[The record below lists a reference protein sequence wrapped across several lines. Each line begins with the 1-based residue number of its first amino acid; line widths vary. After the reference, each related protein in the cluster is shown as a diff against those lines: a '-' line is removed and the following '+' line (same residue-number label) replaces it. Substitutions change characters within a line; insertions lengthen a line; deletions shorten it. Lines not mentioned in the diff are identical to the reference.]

1 MADFDFGQ
9 ILPRPTNEPYSSS
22 RDFLV
27 METCYD
33 DYQSEWMSLTDHNQ
47 GHPLPGYDS
56 NLMAIEDDYW
66 RCIVNV
72 RIAAE
77 KAAAADQAAAR
88 ANTLWETIKSWWEG
102 ASGFKAVAEA
112 KLAEWTSYFNDT
124 VVAGW
129 NALKQD
135 AQAATQAANDAA
147 ANANDTADHPNYVG
161 EDYYVYRWNKAT
173 KSYDKTNIML
183 KGEGFHISKTF
194 LSKEAMDAYTAL
206 SPRPEKDLLK
216 ENNFFLINTND
227 VENPD
232 NAKLYVVQEDEH
244 GSLAPAF
251 LVDMSGAIGFTG
263 KTPQITIGTVSTSA
277 AGTQA
282 VASLSPDG
290 TDDEGNPKYRL
301 NFSIPKGDK
310 GDKGDNL
317 DLSSLTDEEKEA
329 FVATILSEM
338 AEVSQ
343 DDAAAVFGGYEFN
356 TDDND

>member
-9 ILPRPTNEPYSSS
+9 VLPRPTNAPYGSS
-22 RDFLV
+22 RDYLV
-27 METCYD
+27 METCFD

-47 GHPLPGYDS
+47 GHPLPGYDA
-56 NLMAIEDDYW
+56 NLKALENDYW

-77 KAAAADQAAAR
+77 KASAAEQAATR
-88 ANTLWETIKSWWEG
+88 ANTIWETVKTWWEG

-112 KLAEWTSYFNDT
+112 KLAEWTSYFNNT
-124 VVAGW
+124 ISAGW
-129 NALKQD
+129 DTLRQSVLS
-135 AQAATQAANDAA
+135 ATQAANDAA
-147 ANANDTADHPNYVG
+147 ANANDTANHPNYIG

-173 KSYDKTNIML
+173 QSYDKTSVMV

-194 LSKEAMDAYTAL
+194 LSLAAMDAYTAL
-206 SPRPEKDLLK
+206 SPRPENDVLK
-216 ENNFFLINTND
+216 ENNFFLINTGD

-244 GSLAPAF
+244 GDLAPQF

-263 KTPQITIGTVSTSA
+263 KTPQITIGSVTTSA
-277 AGTQA
+277 AGTTA
-282 VASLSPDG
+282 SASLSPDG
-290 TDDEGNPKYRL
+290 TDSEGNPKYKL
-301 NFSIPKGDK
+301 NLSIPKGDQ

-317 DLSSLTDEEKEA
+317 DLNSLTPQEKEDFIA
-329 FVATILSEM
+329 AILSEM

-343 DDAAAVFGGYEFN
+343 ADAAAVFGSYEFE